1 MERRRT
7 VLRPNWL
14 QWNPPPQT
22 DEQIALPVAEAAER
36 TRPRVLAS
44 FTNGV
49 PFLIQR
55 RYGNGRV
62 LLVSTGFSMNWSS
75 IALTNAMLV
84 FDRITRELI
93 ESTFPHRTLTTD
105 EQRIIPIPVTD
116 RHARFIC
123 RGPNGYEPSLSP
135 EPIGRDRYG
144 VIVQRPPHRGLYRVM
159 QVIPTGARVS
169 ADAKPW
175 EVTLAANGPAEASE
189 LVAPDPAGL
198 TAAAEGVWAPKGS
211 AQLAEAPGLGR
222 QDLWR
227 WLLTE
232 VLLGLL
238 LELSILAWPALRR
251 ARAT

>member
-1 MERRRT
+1 

-22 DEQIALPVAEAAER
+22 DEQIPLSPAEAAER

-62 LLVSTGFSMNWSS
+62 LLISTGFSMNWSS

-84 FDRITRELI
+84 FDRISRELI

-105 EQRIIPIPVTD
+105 DQRIIPIPVTD

-135 EPIGRDRYG
+135 EPIGQDRYG
-144 VIVQRPPHRGLYRVM
+144 VILQRPPHRGSYRWS
-159 QVIPTGARVS
+159 QVIPTGARVPL
-169 ADAKPW
+169 DAKPW
-175 EVTLAANGPAEASE
+175 EVTLAANGPAEESE
-189 LVAPDPAGL
+189 LVLADPAGL
-198 TAAAEGVWAPKGS
+198 TAAAGTAEGVWAPKGS
-211 AQLAEAPGLGR
+211 APLADAPGLGR

-227 WLLTE
+227 WLLTA

-238 LELSILAWPALRR
+238 LELAILAWPALRR
-251 ARAT
+251 ARTT